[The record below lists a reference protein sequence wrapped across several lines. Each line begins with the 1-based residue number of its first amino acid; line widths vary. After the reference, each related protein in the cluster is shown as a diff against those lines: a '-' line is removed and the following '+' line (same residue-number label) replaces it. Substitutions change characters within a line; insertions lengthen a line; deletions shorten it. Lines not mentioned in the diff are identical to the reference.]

1 MAFER
6 KFLEQHLGISP
17 NGLFSFQSV
26 FLSASLS
33 LSPGLVSAL
42 HQPRRQLVLPEQAAA
57 RSSADRAFFF
67 FLPFGKK
74 T

>member
-6 KFLEQHLGISP
+6 KFLEQHFGISP

-33 LSPGLVSAL
+33 LSPGLVSVL
-42 HQPRRQLVLPEQAAA
+42 HQPRRELVLPEQAAA
-57 RSSADRAFFF
+57 KSSVDRVFF

-74 T
+74 I